1 MAGKTEVKIKVREE
15 DHAELIQAA
24 KACGL
29 DLPRYLA
36 EVVECKAST
45 LRIEKAEE
53 AAAGVVA

>member
-1 MAGKTEVKIKVREE
+1 MAGKTEVKIKIREE
-15 DHAELIQAA
+15 DYAELVLAA

-29 DLPRYLA
+29 DLPHYLS

-53 AAAGVVA
+53 VAAGVVS

>member
-1 MAGKTEVKIKVREE
+1 MKNTIEIKIREE
-15 DHAELIQAA
+15 DHAELVLAA

-36 EVVECKAST
+36 EVVECRAST

>member
-15 DHAELIQAA
+15 DHAELVLAA

-29 DLPRYLA
+29 DLPHYLA

-53 AAAGVVA
+53 VAAGVVA

>member
-1 MAGKTEVKIKVREE
+1 MSAKTEVKIKIREE
-15 DHAELIQAA
+15 DLAELEQSA

-29 DLPRYLA
+29 DLPHYLS

-53 AAAGVVA
+53 AAAGVIA

>member
-1 MAGKTEVKIKVREE
+1 VSAKTEVKIKIREE
-15 DHAELIQAA
+15 DLAELEQSA

-29 DLPRYLA
+29 DLPHYLS

-53 AAAGVVA
+53 AAAGVIA

>member
-1 MAGKTEVKIKVREE
+1 MKNTIEIKIREE
-15 DHAELIQAA
+15 DHAELGLAA

-36 EVVECKAST
+36 EVVECRAST

>member
-1 MAGKTEVKIKVREE
+1 MKVGVTIKVREE
-15 DHAELIQAA
+15 DHAELVQAA
-24 KACGL
+24 KVCGL

-36 EVVECKAST
+36 EVIECKAST

>member
-1 MAGKTEVKIKVREE
+1 MKNTIEIKIREE
-15 DHAELIQAA
+15 DHAELVLAA

-36 EVVECKAST
+36 EVVECRAST

-53 AAAGVVA
+53 AAAGVIA